1 MKIVSATD
9 AAALIQSDWTVA
21 TAGFSSSG
29 LALAVTGALERRF
42 LTSGLPRDLT
52 LVHAA
57 GQGNRTQIGNGQTGG
72 DAHFAHDG
80 MVKRVISGHWGGS
93 IRLAEM
99 ASEGKIDGY
108 NLPQGVISQ
117 LFRAIAGAKPGL
129 VSQIGL
135 HTFVDPR
142 YGGGHIGENPQ
153 EPLVDLVTLRGTEC
167 LFYRSFPIHCA
178 ILRGTTA
185 DTHGNISAEQE
196 TVVQDMLA
204 VAQAA
209 HNSGGIVIAQVKRLS
224 EIGTIHP
231 QMVRVPGIL
240 VDYVVVA
247 EPSLHWQ
254 TAEFEYNPAFTG
266 EVREPLHAHK
276 PLPLDI
282 RKVIARRALLEL
294 ADIPH
299 PVVNLGTGIPAGI
312 GAVAR
317 EEGISG
323 LTFTVEAGTIGGFPA
338 SEPTFGAA
346 LNPEAIV
353 DQPSQFDFYD
363 GGGLDISFLGFGEVD
378 GEGSV
383 NVSRFGRRFNGVG
396 GFINITQSTKRLV
409 FCGTFTGGGLE
420 VRVEDGVRVL
430 REGEIRKFVRQV
442 SHLSFN
448 GPYAT
453 RQGIQATYVTE
464 RGVFRLRDGAI
475 VLTEIA
481 PGIDLVR
488 DILNKVDAKIIV
500 DPALV
505 EMDRRIFRTEVMG
518 IATAGFGPERPKA
531 VLPEYEATG
540 VV

>member
-1 MKIVSATD
+1 MKIVSAPD
-9 AAALIQSDWTVA
+9 AAGLIQSGWTVA

-29 LALAVTGALERRF
+29 LALAVTAAIEQRF
-42 LTSGLPRDLT
+42 LESGQPSDLT

-57 GQGNRTQIGNGQTGG
+57 GQGNRSQIGNGIAGG
-72 DAHFAHDG
+72 DAHFAHEG
-80 MVKRVISGHWGGS
+80 LLKRVVSGHWGGS

-99 ASEGKIDGY
+99 ATTGNIEGY

-142 YGGGHIGENPQ
+142 HGGGHIGAAPQ
-153 EPLVDLVTLRGTEC
+153 EPLVELITLGGEEC

-178 ILRGTTA
+178 IIRGTTA
-185 DTHGNISAEQE
+185 DTHGNISAEHE

-224 EIGTIHP
+224 EVGTLHP
-231 QMVRVPGIL
+231 QMVRVPGML
-240 VDYVVVA
+240 VDFVVVA
-247 EPSLHWQ
+247 EPSHHWQ

-266 EVREPLHAHK
+266 EVRAPRGEISS
-276 PLPLDI
+276 LPLDA

-294 ADIPH
+294 ALLSR
-299 PVVNLGTGIPAGI
+299 PVVNLGTGIPAAI

-317 EEGISG
+317 EEGVSD

-378 GEGSV
+378 SKGSV

-396 GFINITQSTKRLV
+396 GFINITQSTRRLV
-409 FCGTFTGGGLE
+409 FCGTFAGGSE
-420 VRVEDGVRVL
+420 VQIDNNIRLV
-430 REGEIRKFVRQV
+430 REGSVRKFVETV

-448 GPYAT
+448 GPYAAE
-453 RQGIQATYVTE
+453 RGFDVAYVTE
-464 RGVFRLRDGAI
+464 RGVFRLRDSGL
-475 VLTEIA
+475 VLTEIS
-481 PGIDLVR
+481 PGLDLVK
-488 DILNKVDAKIIV
+488 DILNQSSAEITVASN
-500 DPALV
+500 LT
-505 EMDRRIFRTEVMG
+505 EMDARIFRTEPMG
-518 IATAGFGPERPKA
+518 IMSSAMDGSRLAPEQHSSRR
-531 VLPEYEATG
+531 VRSR
-540 VV
+540 

>member
-1 MKIVSATD
+1 MIQMKIMSATD
-9 AAALIQSDWTVA
+9 AANLVQPGWTIA

-29 LALAVTGALERRF
+29 LALAVTAAIERRF
-42 LTSGLPRDLT
+42 LASGQPHDLT

-57 GQGNRTQIGNGQTGG
+57 GQGNRSGIGNGIEGG

-80 MVKRVISGHWGGS
+80 LVKRVISGHWGGS
-93 IRLAEM
+93 TRLAEM
-99 ASEGKIDGY
+99 AMDGKIDGY

-117 LFRAIAGAKPGL
+117 LFRAIGGGKPGL

-142 YGGGHIGENPQ
+142 HGGGHIGENPR
-153 EPLVDLVTLRGTEC
+153 ERLVELVTLAGRDC
-167 LFYRSFPIHCA
+167 LFFRSFPIHCA

-185 DTHGNISAEQE
+185 DTQGNISAEHE
-196 TVVQDMLA
+196 TVTQDMLA

-224 EIGTIHP
+224 ELGSLHP
-231 QMVRVPGIL
+231 QMVKVPGIL

-247 EPSLHWQ
+247 EAALHWQ

-266 EVREPLHAHK
+266 EVREPQHEHRRA
-276 PLPLDI
+276 PLDL
-282 RKVIARRALLEL
+282 RKLIARRALLEL
-294 ADIPH
+294 GDLSD
-299 PVVNLGTGIPAGI
+299 PVVNLGTGIPAVI

-317 EEGISG
+317 EERVND
-323 LTFTVEAGTIGGFPA
+323 LTFSVEAGTIGGFPA
-338 SEPTFGAA
+338 AEPTFGAA
-346 LNPEAIV
+346 VNPEAIV

-378 GEGSV
+378 SEGSV

-409 FCGTFTGGGLE
+409 FCGSFTGGGLE
-420 VRVEDGVRVL
+420 VEFENGFRIL
-430 REGEIRKFVRQV
+430 REGAVRKFVPRV
-442 SHLSFN
+442 GHLSFN
-448 GPYAT
+448 GSYAAE
-453 RQGIQATYVTE
+453 QGIQVAYVTE
-464 RGVFRLRDGAI
+464 RGVLRLRGGQL

-481 PGIDLVR
+481 PGVDLVR
-488 DILNKVDAKIIV
+488 DILARSDAEIIV

-505 EMDRRIFRTEVMG
+505 EMDPRLFRAGLMG
-518 IATAGFGPERPKA
+518 VAASVAPERKTA
-531 VLPEYEATG
+531 NVA
-540 VV
+540 